1 MSSIAGTCLLPGSC
15 FVTTCVTFVLVV
27 WNFCFLSC
35 KHCHHPP
42 PSRFWFCDHWCNSSP
57 SCFKAQFLF
66 LWALPY
72 VACVFP
78 GSCFVTTGV
87 TCFLAM
93 WNFSFVSSI
102 AVTCLLPGSCFVT
115 TGATPPLCAW
125 KSSFLSCK
133 HWCMQPVFFQVLALR
148 LLVWLVSLMLES
160 LVPVRH
166 CCVLLVSLQ
175 VLALWLLVS
184 LVSLW
189 LDISVSC
196 LVSVAVTCC
205 LPLFCV

>member
-102 AVTCLLPGSCFVT
+102 AVTCLLPGSCFW
-115 TGATPPLCAW
+115 PL
-125 KSSFLSCK
+125 
-133 HWCMQPVFFQVLALR
+133 VR
-148 LLVWLVSLMLES
+148 LLPFVLES
-160 LVPVRH
+160 P
-166 CCVLLVSLQ
+166 
-175 VLALWLLVS
+175 
-184 LVSLW
+184 
-189 LDISVSC
+189 VSC
-196 LVSVAVTCC
+196 LASTGVCSQSFSRFLLCGYWC
-205 LPLFCV
+205 DLCP